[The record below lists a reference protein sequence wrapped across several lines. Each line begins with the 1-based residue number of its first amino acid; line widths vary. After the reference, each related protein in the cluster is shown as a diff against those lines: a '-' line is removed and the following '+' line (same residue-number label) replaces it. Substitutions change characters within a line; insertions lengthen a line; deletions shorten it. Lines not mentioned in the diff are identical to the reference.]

1 MIGVSVFVIVI
12 AAASAI
18 ATVVSTV
25 ATATVSATAVRRGKA
40 STKSPPPA
48 GQRRSDSHG
57 AFPNADPPA
66 ILSPPQDLSVF
77 RRQCPEDRLQGR
89 QALAALCLRARQDRA
104 ESDYGGFRQEA
115 AGAGAGHQTRPL
127 SGIVALCDPLADD
140 GGQTTE
146 HRRPNASGRA
156 KVVREADLA
165 AVRSASSVL
174 RWLGRN
180 SIRL

>member
-40 STKSPPPA
+40 SSKSPPPA
-48 GQRRSDSHG
+48 GQRRSDGHG

-89 QALAALCLRARQDRA
+89 EALAALRLRARQDRA
-104 ESDYGGFRQEA
+104 ESDHGGFRQEA

-127 SGIVALCDPLADD
+127 SRIIALRDPLTDD
-140 GGQTTE
+140 SALTTELETTE
-146 HRRPNASGRA
+146 HSGRA
-156 KVVREADLA
+156 R
-165 AVRSASSVL
+165 
-174 RWLGRN
+174 
-180 SIRL
+180 